1 MKISKETENIK
12 QKVDEYINAIS
23 KLNPFSGSILIAVKE
38 HILVTESFG
47 MADYEHNIPNTPKTK
62 FRIGSNTKSF
72 TALAIMQLHERG
84 IINVNDAL
92 AKYLPDY
99 PAAQKITIHHLLTH
113 TSGIPDY
120 NRFPDS
126 IAKKTLPASLT
137 EMIEEFK
144 NEPLDFVP
152 GEEFRYSSS
161 GYILLSYIIEKMS
174 EKSYED
180 FLTENIFNPLDMNNT
195 KIDRHDAIIKNRA
208 VGYTLGEK
216 GLVNARY
223 TNVGRSSGA
232 GGLLST
238 VEDMYLWD
246 RALYTEKL
254 TTKDSLEKIF
264 TPFRHNYGYGWFI
277 GKYLNRKMVNHGGRS
292 LGFVADIM
300 RFIDDDTCVII
311 LSNYDYISLPTIS
324 KTLAAIAFGEK
335 YELPKQPIAIE
346 LNNILDEYVGAYQF
360 QPHIIITITKEDGRL
375 FGQMS
380 RQAKIQIWPE
390 SETEFFSK
398 IPDWRITFINDKK
411 GKITELILHYF
422 GIRVQAKRIK

>member
-1 MKISKETENIK
+1 MKFKE
-12 QKVDEYINAIS
+12 VDDYINAIS
-23 KLNPFSGSILIAVKE
+23 KLNPFSGSILIAANEKILIKKE
-38 HILVTESFG
+38 YG

-84 IINVNDAL
+84 IINVNDSL
-92 AKYLPDY
+92 VKYLPDY
-99 PAAQKITIHHLLTH
+99 PAGQRITIHHLLTH

-120 NRFPDS
+120 NRSPD
-126 IAKKTLPASLT
+126 IVEKRTLPASLM
-137 EMIEEFK
+137 EVIEGFK
-144 NEPLDFVP
+144 DEPLDFVP

-180 FLTENIFNPLDMNNT
+180 FLAENIFRPLDMMNT
-195 KIDRHDAIIKNRA
+195 KIDRHDAVIENRA

-216 GLVNARY
+216 GLMNARY
-223 TNVGRSSGA
+223 TNVCRSSGA

-254 TTKDSLEKIF
+254 VTRGSLKKIY
-264 TPFRHNYGYGWFI
+264 TSFRNNYGYGWFI
-277 GKYLNRKMVNHGGRS
+277 CKFLNRKMVNHGGRS

-300 RFIDDDTCVII
+300 RFIDDNTCVII
-311 LSNYDYISLPTIS
+311 LSNYDYVSLPTIS

-346 LNNILDEYVGAYQF
+346 LNNSILDEYLGEYQF

-390 SETEFFSK
+390 SETEFFPK
-398 IPDWRITFINDKK
+398 IPDWRITFIKDKK